1 MKSLKPEIQKSAS
14 LITQKTADELRSEIA
29 QLQASLASLQDELS
43 DIEAELNVPNVGRG
57 SPTFDS
63 VTTTNLTSTNS
74 ELGTATFDNA
84 TGNQIVVSDV
94 ESVNVTATG
103 VVDAPHMNT
112 DDLDAT
118 DIESD
123 NIRVNVK
130 IDTPVV
136 NTDTVTATNA
146 TIENAN
152 ITNLNA
158 TTASISTYQ
167 VNKVDANEVE
177 TPLVKATE
185 AVLNAAAIDDAEIQN
200 EVVMESELVNLKNRN
215 RYFKDD
221 TQTISVEATAL
232 RPAYIAIPTKGV
244 QIARIV
250 GVDDLGEQF
259 SLIYNNAR
267 HTPLIQWSKRSD
279 DALNKMFYSENTNT
293 LYLQTYMSA
302 TIQWSIDGYE
312 DLPHAPLTYS
322 ETFPEPISDCFRY
335 NSARKQGIV
344 LMGDGEDGVVLSV
357 QGTIE
362 GNFLVDSGEF
372 VSVNYYG
379 NSAWKLLKIAQAFF
393 RNGSDEEGWKYQKAE
408 VYGYIRHDD
417 VVAPA
422 YEPYTFTSIN
432 QAFQE
437 LQAMSGPRTSADTTF
452 VDTDP
457 FVNDA
462 FCLYT
467 TGGSTQFYT
476 TVNGE
481 YKKILKICTTSD
493 TTADYEWPIV
503 WVEGDDVTSL
513 ASASIKLL
521 EPRTGGDA
529 IPNFFEDISYYTA
542 TGASHSPY
550 RDEDNTEVEA
560 LEKIEMIDNY
570 TVKLTVDSDYG
581 QDEITIDCTDIAE
594 DETLPFTLGFTVRTP
609 KIDETFNED
618 SPVIPGGRETA
629 DWAGQ
634 F

>member
-29 QLQASLASLQDELS
+29 QLQASLISLQDELS
-43 DIEAELNVPNVGRG
+43 DIEDELNVPNVGRG

-74 ELGTATFDNA
+74 SLGTVTFDNA

-103 VVDAPHMNT
+103 VVDAPHVNT

-118 DIESD
+118 DLEAD
-123 NIRVNVK
+123 NVKVNVK

-136 NTDTVTATNA
+136 DTDTITATDA
-146 TIENAN
+146 TIENAT
-152 ITNLNA
+152 IANLNA
-158 TTASISTYQ
+158 TNASIATYQ

-177 TPLVKATE
+177 TPLVTATE

-200 EVVMESELVNLKNRN
+200 EVVMEGEIVNLKNRN
-215 RYFKDD
+215 RYFKDE

-250 GVDDLGEQF
+250 ATDDLGEQF
-259 SLIYNNAR
+259 SVIYNNAR

-302 TIQWSIDGYE
+302 NIQWSIDGYE

-362 GNFLVDSGEF
+362 GDFLVDSGEF

-417 VVAPA
+417 VVTPA
-422 YEPYTFTSIN
+422 HWEYSAATVESTDFTFDGVNTYT
-432 QAFQE
+432 
-437 LQAMSGPRTSADTTF
+437 P
-452 VDTDP
+452 
-457 FVNDA
+457 NDSLFLEDA
-462 FCLYT
+462 SDYTEVAKVEFDGVELYT
-467 TGGSTQFYT
+467 AYDSSDNVLATNASLTGF
-476 TVNGE
+476 
-481 YKKILKICTTSD
+481 D
-493 TTADYEWPIV
+493 
-503 WVEGDDVTSL
+503 
-513 ASASIKLL
+513 
-521 EPRTGGDA
+521 
-529 IPNFFEDISYYTA
+529 YYTREWV
-542 TGASHSPY
+542 TPSHSPY

-609 KIDETFNED
+609 KIDATFNED
-618 SPVIPGGRETA
+618 SPVIPGGRATA
-629 DWAGQ
+629 DFNGQ

>member
-29 QLQASLASLQDELS
+29 QLQVSLMSLQDELS

-74 ELGTATFDNA
+74 SLGTVTFDNA

-103 VVDAPHMNT
+103 VVDAPHVNT

-118 DIESD
+118 DLEAD
-123 NIRVNVK
+123 NVKVNVK
-130 IDTPVV
+130 IDTPFVD
-136 NTDTVTATNA
+136 TDTITAADA
-146 TIENAN
+146 TIENAT

-185 AVLNAAAIDDAEIQN
+185 AVINAAAIDDAEIQN
-200 EVVMESELVNLKNRN
+200 EVVMEGEIVNLKNRN
-215 RYFKDD
+215 RYFKDE

-250 GVDDLGEQF
+250 ATDDLGEQF

-302 TIQWSIDGYE
+302 NIQWSIDGYE

-417 VVAPA
+417 VVTPA
-422 YEPYTFTSIN
+422 HWEYSAATVTTDNFTFDGVNTYTPNDSLFL
-432 QAFQE
+432 E
-437 LQAMSGPRTSADTTF
+437 DSGNYTEVAKVEFDG
-452 VDTDP
+452 VE
-457 FVNDA
+457 
-462 FCLYT
+462 LYT
-467 TGGSTQFYT
+467 AYDSSDNVLATNASLTGF
-476 TVNGE
+476 
-481 YKKILKICTTSD
+481 D
-493 TTADYEWPIV
+493 
-503 WVEGDDVTSL
+503 
-513 ASASIKLL
+513 
-521 EPRTGGDA
+521 
-529 IPNFFEDISYYTA
+529 YYTREWV
-542 TGASHSPY
+542 TPSRGPY

-609 KIDETFNED
+609 KIDATFNED
-618 SPVIPGGRETA
+618 SPVIPGGRSTA
-629 DWAGQ
+629 DFNGQ